1 MALAEK
7 HVTAEVKI
15 RRARISDAGPI
26 AELSGQLGYPA
37 TGAQIEKRLRLLLP
51 APKHVVFVA
60 ENSEAGVIGWLHAG
74 VVNLLESE
82 TRAEIYGLIVATAHR
97 SAGAGAKLLAAA
109 EQWAR
114 SKRCKHVNL
123 RCNVVRERAHTFYL
137 RQGYDHYKTQKAF
150 RKTL

>member
-1 MALAEK
+1 MALTGK

-37 TGAQIEKRLRLLLP
+37 TGAQIGKRLRLLLL
-51 APKHVVFVA
+51 APKDVVFVA

-82 TRAEIYGLIVATAHR
+82 TRAEIYGLIVATGHR